1 MRYRTQPYILTIS
14 HFFFRVGLCPTHLLP
29 FAGNVDAREALDL
42 VKIDRMASI
51 TWTRVHAII
60 KSSMCVVLGLSDDDR
75 RCIC

>member
-1 MRYRTQPYILTIS
+1 MRYCTQPYILTIS
-14 HFFFRVGLCPTHLLP
+14 HFFFRVGLCPTHFLP
-29 FAGNVDAREALDL
+29 FAVDARQVLDL
-42 VKIDRMASI
+42 VRIDHMASI